1 MQAQHSLGAQDA
13 PPASNRRKSPPEKRV
28 RMERDALEG
37 LLFRLFERQ
46 ARSHPSVHVTQRLTF
61 ILAGSDLLPISP

>member
-1 MQAQHSLGAQDA
+1 MAWALWQDA
-13 PPASNRRKSPPEKRV
+13 PPSGSRRRSPPEKRV

-46 ARSHPSVHVTQRLTF
+46 ARPVAR
-61 ILAGSDLLPISP
+61 A